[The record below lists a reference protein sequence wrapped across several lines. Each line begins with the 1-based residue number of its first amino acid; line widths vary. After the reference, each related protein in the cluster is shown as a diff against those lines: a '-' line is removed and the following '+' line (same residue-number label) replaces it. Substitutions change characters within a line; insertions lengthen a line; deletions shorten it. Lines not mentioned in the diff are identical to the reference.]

1 MGLDRIGHRSSKS
14 TFGAYNFTEQ
24 PIKGPD
30 KERNMLE
37 IFRTPRAKN
46 VTGMIFMQSK
56 TTKTLKIAFAEEQ
69 KRRRA
74 RAKNVTEKMYRLSNA
89 I

>member
-1 MGLDRIGHRSSKS
+1 MISTLSNSIKHYLTPKKAFSEGLKHR
-14 TFGAYNFTEQ
+14 
-24 PIKGPD
+24 
-30 KERNMLE
+30 
-37 IFRTPRAKN
+37 RAKN